1 MVLASESA
9 LRGKFTRENRFLD
22 DFKSAPESSTRKAN
36 FGVCVI
42 VSLNTSGVIA
52 KTCALTFTKID

>member
-1 MVLASESA
+1 MVLACESA
-9 LRGKFTRENRFLD
+9 LRGKFTRENRFRD
-22 DFKSAPESSTRKAN
+22 DFKSASELSARKTN

-42 VSLNTSGVIA
+42 VSLDTSGVIA